1 MILYK
6 FLPTN
11 YALDAIR
18 NKTLKLTKN
27 TEINDLYE
35 FKGLHFS
42 ELESQPNSHEN
53 LFQKYLLG
61 CFSTTY
67 SNPTM
72 WSHYGDS
79 HKGIVL
85 GFELSERLSTKN
97 VIPVDYRTNIEV
109 VEDFMGLTDS
119 KKFDLL
125 YEIVRVKSSDWGY
138 ENEVRLLFTK
148 DECIKQSIDGS
159 LRYFI
164 KYNEKG
170 LKLTKIII
178 GHKSPIS
185 YDEVMQLSETY
196 GEDFVY
202 QAYPST
208 TQFEMLKKP
217 IERFKP
223 LNFSSSTPPVQP

>member
-1 MILYK
+1 MVLYK

-18 NKTLKLTKN
+18 NEALKLTKN

-42 ELESQPNSHEN
+42 ELGSQPNGHES

-97 VIPVDYRTNIEV
+97 IIQVDYRTNIEV
-109 VEDFMGLTDS
+109 VENFMRLTES

-125 YEIVRVKSSDWGY
+125 YEIVRIKSSDWSY

-148 DECIKQSIDGS
+148 DECIKQSIDGN

-164 KYNEKG
+164 NYNEKG
-170 LKLTKIII
+170 LKLTEIII

-185 YDEVMQLSETY
+185 YEEVMQLSETY
-196 GEDFVY
+196 GENSVY
-202 QAYPST
+202 QAHPSS
-208 TQFEMLKKP
+208 TQFKMLKKP
-217 IERFKP
+217 IKRVKS
-223 LNFSSSTPPVQP
+223 LKIS